1 MRPQRRQPLALGIER
16 LAEPGDI
23 AVAEDRDD
31 AGEERHLIAADLADL
46 SREEADQR
54 LRHGQPDRAHFRPSR
69 FGLAFPRLNR
79 TARMIG
85 FCQFGAGRI
94 GTIHAGNIAGHP
106 EARLK
111 FIVDPDRTAAERL
124 GAKHGAAIAAEAEAL
139 ADPGID
145 AVVIASATD
154 THAGLVEAA
163 ARAGKAVFCEKPLD
177 LDRTRAEGCVAV
189 ARQCA
194 VPLMVGFNRRFDPH
208 FARLERQLRDRCIGK
223 LELLTITSR
232 DPAPPPLDY
241 IRRSGGLFRD
251 MTIHDFDMA
260 RWLLGEEP
268 VDVFAAASVLVDPT
282 IGDAGDV
289 DTAIVTMRTASGVLC
304 QISNSRRTAYGYDQ
318 RIEAF
323 GSKGALQAGNV
334 AESAVTFSGEAGVTA
349 DKPLH
354 FFLERYAEAYRR
366 ELDHFI
372 AAVSAGTVP
381 LVTGEDGVKALA
393 LADAAA
399 ESARSGRPV
408 AV

>member
-1 MRPQRRQPLALGIER
+1 
-16 LAEPGDI
+16 
-23 AVAEDRDD
+23 
-31 AGEERHLIAADLADL
+31 
-46 SREEADQR
+46 
-54 LRHGQPDRAHFRPSR
+54 
-69 FGLAFPRLNR
+69 
-79 TARMIG
+79 MIN

-94 GTIHAGNIAGHP
+94 GAIHAGNIAAHP

-111 FIVDPDRTAAERL
+111 LVVDPDRTAAERL
-124 GAKHGAAIAAEAEAL
+124 AVKHGAAVRTEAEAL
-139 ADPGID
+139 ADPQIH

-177 LDRTRAEGCVAV
+177 LDRGRAEACVAV

-208 FARLERQLRDRCIGK
+208 FARLERQLRDGRIGT

-268 VDVFAAASVLVDPT
+268 VEVYAAASVLVDPAV
-282 IGDAGDV
+282 GKAGDV
-289 DTAIVTMRTASGVLC
+289 DTAIVTLRTVSGALC
-304 QISNSRRTAYGYDQ
+304 QISNSRRAVYGYDQ

-334 AESAVTFSGEAGVTA
+334 TETTVMFSGEAGVTG

-354 FFLERYAEAYRR
+354 FFLERYAKAYRR
-366 ELDHFI
+366 ELDHFV
-372 AAVSAGTVP
+372 AAVSAGTAP

-399 ESARSGRPV
+399 ESVRSGRP
-408 AV
+408 AVV